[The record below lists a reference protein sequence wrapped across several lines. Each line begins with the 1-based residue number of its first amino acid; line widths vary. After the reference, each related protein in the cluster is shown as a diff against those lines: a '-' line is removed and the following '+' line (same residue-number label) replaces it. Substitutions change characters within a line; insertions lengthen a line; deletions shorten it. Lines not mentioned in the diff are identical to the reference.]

1 MKKRI
6 VPVALLSLVVAFVA
20 LAEQGA
26 APTIRQD
33 GNIIQLTASQAFLKF
48 VPVGTPVRLTLI
60 DPRLGKTSVVGTPS
74 RKMKNVLALTA
85 TGTLAFLPERG
96 TRVVL
101 SGTSADPA
109 SCLLPE
115 FGIDCFGSFCAG
127 TTYCLPGDGPGGFVC
142 SCE

>member
-1 MKKRI
+1 MRI
-6 VPVALLSLVVAFVA
+6 VPAGLLLLVVTFVA

-26 APTIRQD
+26 APAIRQD
-33 GNIIQLTASQAFLKF
+33 GKIVQLTASQAFLKF
-48 VPVGTPVRLTLI
+48 VPVGQPVRLTLI
-60 DPRLGKTSVVGTPS
+60 DPRLGQTSVVGTPS
-74 RKMKNVLALTA
+74 RKMKNVLALSA
-85 TGTLAFLPERG
+85 NGTLAFLPERG

-109 SCLLPE
+109 DCILPE
-115 FGIDCFGSFCAG
+115 FGIDCFGSFCVG